1 MRETTNP
8 YGGLTIGISLWYTIM
23 GDFVLNSS
31 EGLRDVLRRS
41 EQLRGISVGVTSE
54 NLREQCC
61 GTPRENICGLNPPSN
76 S

>member
-1 MRETTNP
+1 MRETTTL
-8 YGGLTIGISLWYTIM
+8 YGGLTIGIIKWYTIM
-23 GDFVLNSS
+23 GESCLNSS

-41 EQLRGISVGVTSE
+41 KHLRGISDRVTSE

>member
-1 MRETTNP
+1 MRETTTLLQ
-8 YGGLTIGISLWYTIM
+8 GLTIGISLWYTIM
-23 GDFVLNSS
+23 GESCLNSS
-31 EGLRDVLRRS
+31 EGLRDVLRRL
-41 EQLRGISVGVTSE
+41 EGIGGISDRVTSE

>member
-23 GDFVLNSS
+23 GESCLNSS

-41 EQLRGISVGVTSE
+41 EQLGGISVGVTSE